1 MEMEIKFEIIEAT
14 NGFIIHYGKMY
25 IVATGGS
32 ANVDKFGLRHQLAD
46 LITEEMLGDCPAG
59 IYDIKINIEKHD

>member
-1 MEMEIKFEIIEAT
+1 MEMKVEIIEAV
-14 NGFIIHYGKMY
+14 NGFIIHYGNMY

-32 ANVDKFGLRHQLAD
+32 CNDSDMGLRKQLAD
-46 LITEEMLGDCPAG
+46 LIAEEMLSNCTAG

>member
-1 MEMEIKFEIIEAT
+1 MEMKVEIIEAT

-32 ANVDKFGLRHQLAD
+32 CNDSDMGLRKQLAD
-46 LITEEMLGDCPAG
+46 LIAEEMLGNR
-59 IYDIKINIEKHD
+59 DI